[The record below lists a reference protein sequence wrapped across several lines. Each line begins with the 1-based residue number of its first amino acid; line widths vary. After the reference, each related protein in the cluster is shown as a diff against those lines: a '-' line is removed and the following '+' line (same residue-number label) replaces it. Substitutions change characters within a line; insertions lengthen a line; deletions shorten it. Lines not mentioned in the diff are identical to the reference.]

1 MTQLLGIYYLSLPK
15 EVAPADP
22 AEEASQE
29 IICLLKIR
37 ITGTVRFELTTFIKS
52 SRFQDERHIIMRVP
66 STWRSQVRALFKQI
80 KSGIIMFFI
89 ILIIC
94 LYKLLPERAG
104 NEDAEGRKF
113 NYYP

>member
-1 MTQLLGIYYLSLPK
+1 MQGGFIMTQLLGIYYLSLPK

-52 SRFQDERHIIMRVP
+52 SRFQDERHKP
-66 STWRSQVRALFKQI
+66 DSTKYPN
-80 KSGIIMFFI
+80 K
-89 ILIIC
+89 LIF
-94 LYKLLPERAG
+94 YTYLPFG
-104 NEDAEGRKF
+104 SF
-113 NYYP
+113 LSI